1 MTTYKYLTETTLAKI
16 DADGKSRMSCT
27 TEHPEYLAWLA
38 EGNTPEPADPVP
50 NPRID
55 QIKQELAALDAKK
68 IRPLAEGDTAYL
80 ATLNEQTVAL
90 RTELEALK

>member
-27 TEHPEYLAWLA
+27 TEHPEYLAWLS
-38 EGNTPEPADPVP
+38 EGNMPEPADPVP

-55 QIKQELAALDAKK
+55 QIKQELAALDARK

-80 ATLNEQTVAL
+80 ATLNSQTVAL